1 MRTTYFAQWS
11 LSKISDSEIMEMEI
25 WRYGKSLLT
34 WQLKIMSIIET
45 DTLDIVGKEANR
57 PE

>member
-45 DTLDIVGKEANR
+45 DTPDIVGKEANR